1 VTLAEQRS
9 GGRGTRF
16 AVVGL
21 ALTVLLT
28 TVAFVSRAN
37 VSPVGSDAHNRGA
50 SQFLANLVFTVLVL
64 AMAAAAV
71 IVVYLFH
78 LKERHRVRDR
88 FAMTNMLISVLVFSA
103 IVIGIVVVL
112 AQFDRRDEL
121 GREASQTRTERLGG
135 ARRPAEERRRPER
148 PSFNWPAAIGIVA
161 LICAAYVTATVRR
174 RRRRVGRA
182 DAVSVE
188 DELAL
193 LVDETLDD
201 LRSEPD
207 PRKAV
212 IAAYARM
219 ERILAAHGLAR
230 RRSEAPFEYL
240 ARVLLELRV
249 TRPSVERL
257 TQLFALAKFSRH
269 EIPPGLKDQA
279 IEALVSLR
287 DELTDA
293 AAIEQYVPKPAG

>member
-1 VTLAEQRS
+1 VTLAEQRA
-9 GGRGTRF
+9 GARGTRF
-16 AVVGL
+16 LVVGI
-21 ALTVLLT
+21 ALTALLA

-50 SQFLANLVFTVLVL
+50 SQFLANLAFTVLVL

-71 IVVYLFH
+71 FAVYVWH
-78 LKERHRVRDR
+78 LKERHRVEDR
-88 FAMTNMLISVLVFSA
+88 FGMTNMLISVLIFSA
-103 IVIGIVVVL
+103 IVIGIVVTF
-112 AQFDRRDEL
+112 AQLEGRDEL
-121 GREASQTRTERLGG
+121 GREARETRTERLEG
-135 ARRPAEERRRPER
+135 ARRPAGERRRPEP
-148 PSFNWPAAIGIVA
+148 PSFNWPVAIGIVA
-161 LICAAYVTATVRR
+161 LICAAYLTATVRR
-174 RRRRVGRA
+174 RRRRPGRS

-240 ARVLLELRV
+240 ARVLLQLRV

-287 DELTDA
+287 GELTDA
-293 AAIEQYVPKPAG
+293 AAVEQYVPEPAG